1 MIKIKLYY
9 SIVTILFLISCVSN
23 KGNDFLSIPAKPIYG
38 SYYDKEIMSNEL
50 VAFSSLDCGILMVQ
64 RCKLPGEPICQI
76 LVNRQAKEWVALEA
90 GDKGLENL

>member
-1 MIKIKLYY
+1 MSRLKSIKIMIKIKLYY

-50 VAFSSLDCGILMVQ
+50 VGILFS
-64 RCKLPGEPICQI
+64 
-76 LVNRQAKEWVALEA
+76 
-90 GDKGLENL
+90 